1 MFSGVHTFQRMYGCE
16 FDDQTEET
24 KGFLQDGYD
33 GEDFLILDLK
43 EMRYISPVQQGALTV
58 EKLNKD
64 RAKLDYY
71 RNYFSTV
78 CIESLKKYVQY
89 GKSSLQRTGT
99 SDLIQH
105 IILCTRSL
113 FHTFIFFRVD
123 CFILIITG
131 IVVFVCGNQ

>member
-1 MFSGVHTFQRMYGCE
+1 MFSGVHTFQMMYGCE

-24 KGFLQDGYD
+24 KGFRQYGYD

-43 EMRYISPVQQGALTV
+43 EMRCISPVQQGALTV
-58 EKLNKD
+58 NKWNND
-64 RAKLDYY
+64 KGLIERD

-78 CIESLKKYVQY
+78 CIEWLKKYVQY

-105 IILCTRSL
+105 
-113 FHTFIFFRVD
+113 
-123 CFILIITG
+123 
-131 IVVFVCGNQ
+131 